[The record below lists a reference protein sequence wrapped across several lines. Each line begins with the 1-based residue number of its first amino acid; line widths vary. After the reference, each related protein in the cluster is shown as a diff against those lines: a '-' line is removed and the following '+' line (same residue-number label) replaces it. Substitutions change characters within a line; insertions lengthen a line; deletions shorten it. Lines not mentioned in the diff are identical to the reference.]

1 MLVLIEAIYIYKSK
15 LFFQI
20 SNVNKERIGV
30 FGARKEVSS
39 VRYTPN
45 KRKGLVCWF

>member
-20 SNVNKERIGV
+20 SNGNKQRIGV
-30 FGARKEVSS
+30 FGVRKEASS

-45 KRKGLVCWF
+45 KWKGIVCWF

>member
-30 FGARKEVSS
+30 FGARKEV
-39 VRYTPN
+39 RYTPN